1 MRSKFELYSI
11 VESDY
16 SLFHFSF
23 TYKKE
28 TIYDRNRKAY
38 NEKVLELIRSEK
50 YITIPQMAGNP
61 YSYTWHSIQQLKE
74 QGRIVYI
81 KEKFEHSECYWEVV
95 E

>member
-1 MRSKFELYSI
+1 
-11 VESDY
+11 
-16 SLFHFSF
+16 
-23 TYKKE
+23 
-28 TIYDRNRKAY
+28 
-38 NEKVLELIRSEK
+38 
-50 YITIPQMAGNP
+50 MAEQLGNT